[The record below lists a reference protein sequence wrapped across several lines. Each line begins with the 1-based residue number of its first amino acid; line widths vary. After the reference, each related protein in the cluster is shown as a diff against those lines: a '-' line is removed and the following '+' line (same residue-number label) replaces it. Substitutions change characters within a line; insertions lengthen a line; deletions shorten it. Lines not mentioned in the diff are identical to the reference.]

1 MINFKELLKD
11 GNDYLI
17 KNQNN
22 ANLKLKNI
30 FLNNNYNFKNENII
44 TETFKSDNNF

>member
-11 GNDYLI
+11 DNDYLI

-22 ANLKLKNI
+22 VILKLKN
-30 FLNNNYNFKNENII
+30 
-44 TETFKSDNNF
+44 TF